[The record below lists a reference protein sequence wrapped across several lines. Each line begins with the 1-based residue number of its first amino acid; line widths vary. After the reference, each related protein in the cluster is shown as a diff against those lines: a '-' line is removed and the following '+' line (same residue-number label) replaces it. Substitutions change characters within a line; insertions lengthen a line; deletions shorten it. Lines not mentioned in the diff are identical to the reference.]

1 MKIEDLNLKVGDQ
14 LPFNVIEDL
23 QVFMQNEPNFYR
35 KHLFPALL
43 HVQETVK
50 AGSKYNKRDLLPV
63 LEKAINKY
71 CKEYNINKRPQE
83 LLTDAEKM
91 ECIST
96 LLQSEAE
103 NFQKGFY

>member
-1 MKIEDLNLKVGDQ
+1 MKIEDLNLKIGDK

-23 QVFMQNEPNFYR
+23 QVYMRNEPNFYR

-43 HVQETVK
+43 GVQETVQNGGK
-50 AGSKYNKRDLLPV
+50 FNKRDMLPM
-63 LEKAINKY
+63 LEKAIANY
-71 CKEYNINKRPQE
+71 CKEYKINKRPQD